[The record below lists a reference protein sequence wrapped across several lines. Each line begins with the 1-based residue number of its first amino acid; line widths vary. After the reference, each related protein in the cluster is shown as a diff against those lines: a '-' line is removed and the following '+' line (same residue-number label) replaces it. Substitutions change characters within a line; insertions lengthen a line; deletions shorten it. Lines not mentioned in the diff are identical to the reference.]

1 MPQSSCSVRRLGAG
15 RGAFTYNPSPMHC
28 NSLHRRT
35 PTEQV
40 ACCMVSLAHSNLHCH
55 ESKKGSPK
63 WPAEASGLQA
73 GI

>member
-35 PTEQV
+35 PTEQDQENQ
-40 ACCMVSLAHSNLHCH
+40 MSLTEWHWLGSLLH
-55 ESKKGSPK
+55 
-63 WPAEASGLQA
+63 GLA
-73 GI
+73 GAQQSSLP